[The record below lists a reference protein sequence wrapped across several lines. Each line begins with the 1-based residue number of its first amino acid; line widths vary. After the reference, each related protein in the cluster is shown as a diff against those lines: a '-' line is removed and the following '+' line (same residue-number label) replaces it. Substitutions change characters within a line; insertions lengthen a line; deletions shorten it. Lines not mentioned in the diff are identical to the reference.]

1 MPDELSVKEKELLVK
16 IEELNN
22 KIDEQRKLHE
32 AEVGK
37 LTSDKKELERI
48 NQSYYNKIMVQNEQ
62 TEDNTF
68 GKDVK
73 PFDEFVVDLS
83 KGMKEKI

>member
-37 LTSDKKELERI
+37 LKDKNVYLEKV

-73 PFDEFVVDLS
+73 PFDEFVVGLS